1 MIRVIAAVIIVAMGA
16 VSAAAHG
23 PAAWVA
29 SQGLKNAAG
38 ELCCGENDCG
48 VMVAGKIVP
57 TAQGYQVD
65 ATFKITTTYGAELLE
80 EVHEI
85 VPYSEAQPSPDGAYW
100 RCRWG
105 GVRKCFF
112 APPPNS

>member
-1 MIRVIAAVIIVAMGA
+1 MIRMLAAAIVVAFGTTM
-16 VSAAAHG
+16 AAAHG
-23 PAAWVA
+23 PAEWVA
-29 SQGLKNAAG
+29 RGHLKNAAG

-48 VMVAGKIVP
+48 VQVAGEIVA
-57 TAQGYQVD
+57 TAQGYRVD
-65 ATFKITTTYGAELLE
+65 ATFKIVTADGTVILE

-85 VPYSEAQPSPDGAYW
+85 VPYDEAQPSPDGAYW

-105 GVRKCFF
+105 GKRKCFF

>member
-1 MIRVIAAVIIVAMGA
+1 MIRSIAVVIAIALGIAG
-16 VSAAAHG
+16 AAAHG

-29 SQGLKNAAG
+29 GQGLKNVAG

-48 VMVAGKIVP
+48 VMVAGKIVA
-57 TAQGYQVD
+57 TARGYEVN
-65 ATFKITTTYGAELLE
+65 ATFKIVTTYGAELLE
-80 EVHEI
+80 EVQEI

-105 GVRKCFF
+105 GKRKCFF